1 MTRLDT
7 HDESRAQALLGFLH
21 DWGRLI
27 ALALAAALLVGGFV
41 MPRMGAI
48 EASVILLG
56 FPLVVLGVGAVIVEE
71 ETRGAVRALGLL
83 VLLAALLL
91 SGARSVQ
98 VVWPPA
104 PYGAVSL
111 GQGARG
117 GGGDLAAV
125 TPGAGEVANT
135 ANTIDV
141 PADASALEVTVHADL
156 GQRDSAWVH
165 YGLVLERAGKR
176 AFIHGELSRQ
186 VQAGQG
192 ASRWGGPS
200 TSVRVHATEMHA
212 LSLPGPGPIR
222 VEVDR
227 LVTDTPTIEPNRQP
241 HRQPDGHDD
250 GPGHPV
256 SVTVAPVPAGV
267 RALELGLVLLVGAAL
282 LVQVVAARRGRR
294 VLLTSMVAA
303 AAVFALAAGRWF
315 NPDSPLMFAMGVAL
329 LGGSAGGLGGWI
341 VGAVAVG
348 IVAPRPRPGP
358 GSPPVR

>member
-7 HDESRAQALLGFLH
+7 HDSRAQALLGFLH

-48 EASVILLG
+48 EASAILLG

-71 ETRGAVRALGLL
+71 ETRGAVRVLGLL
-83 VLLAALLL
+83 VVLASLLL
-91 SGARSVQ
+91 SGTRSVQ

-111 GQGARG
+111 GQDARRGA
-117 GGGDLAAV
+117 GDLAAAM
-125 TPGAGEVANT
+125 PGAGEVANT
-135 ANTIDV
+135 IEV
-141 PADASALEVTVHADL
+141 PAEASALEVTVHADL

-227 LVTDTPTIEPNRQP
+227 LVTDTPDGKPNRQP
-241 HRQPDGHDD
+241 DGQPDGPD
-250 GPGHPV
+250 HPV
-256 SVTVAPVPAGV
+256 TISVAPVPAGV
-267 RALELGLVLLVGAAL
+267 RALELGLMVLVAAAL
-282 LVQVVAARRGRR
+282 LVQVLAARRGRR

-341 VGAVAVG
+341 VGAVVVG